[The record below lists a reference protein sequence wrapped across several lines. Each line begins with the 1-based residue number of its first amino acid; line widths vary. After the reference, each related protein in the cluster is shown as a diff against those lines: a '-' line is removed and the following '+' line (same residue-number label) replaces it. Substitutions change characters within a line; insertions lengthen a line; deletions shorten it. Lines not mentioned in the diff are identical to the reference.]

1 VRIEVGPCC
10 RAPGSGA
17 TILAVERAIRTN
29 PAPRQK
35 SAMGDWMSVDLAAL
49 EFANEAF
56 YQAFATADLAAMDAV
71 WAAQPNVFCVHPGW
85 PPITNRAEV
94 MASWQEI
101 LGATAPIPVACIA
114 PKVSVFGEI
123 GLVCCYERFT
133 DQHLVASN
141 LFIRADG
148 RWRMIHHHA
157 GPLAR
162 VPDEAKVMDSPTP
175 RH

>member
-1 VRIEVGPCC
+1 M
-10 RAPGSGA
+10 
-17 TILAVERAIRTN
+17 
-29 PAPRQK
+29 
-35 SAMGDWMSVDLAAL
+35 SADLAAL
-49 EFANEAF
+49 EFANDAF
-56 YQAFATADLAAMDAV
+56 YQAFAAASLEAMEAV
-71 WAAQPNVFCVHPGW
+71 WAEQPNVFCIHPGW

-101 LGATAPIPVACIA
+101 LSNTGPIPVSCVA
-114 PKVSVFGEI
+114 PKATIFGDI
-123 GLVCCYERFT
+123 GLVACYERFAN
-133 DQHLVASN
+133 QHLVASN

-162 VPDEAKVMDSPTP
+162 VPDEAKVEGQPAP

>member
-1 VRIEVGPCC
+1 M
-10 RAPGSGA
+10 
-17 TILAVERAIRTN
+17 
-29 PAPRQK
+29 
-35 SAMGDWMSVDLAAL
+35 SADLAAL
-49 EFANEAF
+49 EFANDAFYEAF
-56 YQAFATADLAAMDAV
+56 AAASLEAMDAV
-71 WAAQPNVFCVHPGW
+71 WAEQPNVFCIHPGW

-101 LGATAPIPVACIA
+101 LSNAGPIPVSGVA
-114 PKVSVFGEI
+114 PKSTIFGDI
-123 GLVCCYERFT
+123 GLVCCYERFAN
-133 DQHLVASN
+133 QHLVASN

-162 VPDEAKVMDSPTP
+162 VPDEAKVEDPPPP